1 MCHSFLPSFIQELIF
16 TFIQDWYTICFNTNI
31 SVNLI
36 DLCTDILQHIPKIVS
51 TDRYM
56 LYSPQ
61 MPHLV
66 FNGVPYHRGVI
77 WPSIFFKLLKGHS
90 IFHRCPS
97 CLFCCFC
104 YSRCIFF
111 YETFPLKYNFFRF
124 SKIEDA
130 PLLDTTMKSKIHI
143 IDNFLTG
150 HQC

>member
-1 MCHSFLPSFIQELIF
+1 M
-16 TFIQDWYTICFNTNI
+16 
-31 SVNLI
+31 
-36 DLCTDILQHIPKIVS
+36 
-51 TDRYM
+51 
-56 LYSPQ
+56 
-61 MPHLV
+61 
-66 FNGVPYHRGVI
+66 
-77 WPSIFFKLLKGHS
+77 KGHS

-150 HQC
+150 HQCWSKGHFLSFVISRPLLLKKKQVKNSNNTLFCKDTNIIAQVKYIFTNNNNLYLSRITRLAVASFHRGPALKHL